1 MRFFVIA
8 AGFAFAITATF
19 APGQAKADTLM
30 SDGKCW
36 LNPNPKPNRNPE
48 WGACPKE
55 THHKAKHHAK
65 AAHHGKEKH
74 HAEAKHH
81 DHKG

>member
-19 APGQAKADTLM
+19 APGLAKADTLM

-36 LNPNPKPNRNPE
+36 IDTNKTYFH
-48 WGACPKE
+48 WGACPE
-55 THHKAKHHAK
+55 EHHGKAKHHGKEEHHAK
-65 AAHHGKEKH
+65 AEHHGKEKH
-74 HAEAKHH
+74 